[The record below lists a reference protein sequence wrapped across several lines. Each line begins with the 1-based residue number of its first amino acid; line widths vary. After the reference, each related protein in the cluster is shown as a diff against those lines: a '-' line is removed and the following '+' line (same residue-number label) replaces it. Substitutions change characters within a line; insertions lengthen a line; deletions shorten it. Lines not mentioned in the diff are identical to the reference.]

1 MEDLE
6 ENKSISIFERLLS
19 CRICDNLSQEINKL
33 IERHVDLRSKI
44 LELTDSS
51 KEIEQALLYFDS
63 SMLSVWQ

>member
-44 LELTDSS
+44 LELTDSN
-51 KEIEQALLYFDS
+51 KEI
-63 SMLSVWQ
+63 